1 MPQDEK
7 MKELLCENEQLRK
20 CLQSVGT
27 FEKEMHDDSLRI
39 AKDIVQRDR
48 KAVANI
54 ILNMKFGNM
63 NNVSFCE
70 IFSLKPDGC
79 QNHER
84 CTDCIHDFLAE
95 AYRPIIEKSSTL
107 PGQLAD
113 YILKNTHFCPIPVE
127 VKCECGFKE
136 EGCKEC
142 LINHAHLLD
151 RPRED

>member
-1 MPQDEK
+1 MSQDEK
-7 MKELLCENEQLRK
+7 MKELLSENEQLKK

-27 FEKEMHDDSLRI
+27 FEKEMHDDSLRV

-63 NNVSFCE
+63 SNVSFCE
-70 IFSLKPDGC
+70 IFSLKPGGC
-79 QNHER
+79 ESHQR
-84 CTDCIHDFLAE
+84 CTDCIHDFLTKT
-95 AYRPIIEKSSTL
+95 YRPIVEESSVVV
-107 PGQLAD
+107 GQLAD
-113 YILKNTHFCPIPVE
+113 FILKDAHFFFFFFE
-127 VKCECGFKE
+127 MKCECGFKE

-142 LINHAHLLD
+142 LIKNAHLLN